1 MTKKKNRI
9 ALKDMQEIRQ
19 RLGQRELSPAELKMV
34 AGGMACQ
41 GGTCTFCD
49 DCDE

>member
-1 MTKKKNRI
+1 MLKKKSRI
-9 ALKDMQEIRQ
+9 ALRDMPEIRK
-19 RLGQRELSPAELKMV
+19 RLGERELSPAELKMV
-34 AGGMACQ
+34 AGGMPCQ

>member
-1 MTKKKNRI
+1 MQKKTNRI
-9 ALKDMQEIRQ
+9 ALKDMPEAQK
-19 RLGQRELSPAELKMV
+19 RLGERQLSVADLKLV

-41 GGTCTFCD
+41 GGTCTICG